1 MAYNDKRLKT
11 DLEGKPIPQAYNP
24 DIDDYE
30 PVHSTNNA
38 LKQVIYGP
46 NGQPISTVGNKLAV
60 KATELEAL
68 MQGLAT
74 EGKLE
79 QVRQLLSGV
88 ATENK
93 LEQARVLLNT
103 ISTKDFATQTTLAAV
118 LAKLG
123 QLETEIQAV
132 KANQLSGDQKV
143 QLSGTMVVELANW
156 EAAAT
161 PARFEGATTYLGQS
175 GLFRYYDLAT
185 NAIDIGGYRNVRLEI
200 HNNTNYPM
208 SIRNYGYGL
217 TVSMLNSGRL
227 DRMKDLVSSK
237 TFTDIEIP
245 TGAQITIDATD
256 FPELSKGY
264 KWLAVGLGI
273 ATIANLEGSVV
284 YKVWGI
290 V

>member
-38 LKQVIYGP
+38 LNQVIYGP

-60 KATELEAL
+60 RATELEAL

-93 LEQARVLLNT
+93 LEQARALLEA

-118 LAKLG
+118 LAKLAD
-123 QLETEIQAV
+123 LESELATI

-143 QLSGTMVVELANW
+143 QLSGTIGSKQVIVRKINANFTHELGIETIYQTTKPVIIDQFTWVVSGSNAPNGFQIRIPLKGQFFNTIEVGKAAFEYNTPRSILNNIAPQWEVIIADAVNNVYAFNLRNTPLA
-156 EAAAT
+156 
-161 PARFEGATTYLGQS
+161 
-175 GLFRYYDLAT
+175 
-185 NAIDIGGYRNVRLEI
+185 
-200 HNNTNYPM
+200 
-208 SIRNYGYGL
+208 
-217 TVSMLNSGRL
+217 
-227 DRMKDLVSSK
+227 
-237 TFTDIEIP
+237 
-245 TGAQITIDATD
+245 
-256 FPELSKGY
+256 FPEGITLEANYVRTDMGSFY
-264 KWLAVGLGI
+264 YAAFVLGREM
-273 ATIANLEGSVV
+273 L
-284 YKVWGI
+284 
-290 V
+290 

>member
-38 LKQVIYGP
+38 LNQVIYGP

-60 KATELEAL
+60 RATELEAL

-93 LEQARVLLNT
+93 LEQARALLEA
-103 ISTKDFATQTTLAAV
+103 ISTKDFATSSKQDALKIAVEDLKSELNLVKSELAA
-118 LAKLG
+118 
-123 QLETEIQAV
+123 I

-143 QLSGTMVVELANW
+143 QLTGSNLALRQTIVTGAKTVASTAAEIFAGGSRLAGRHAMVITNVGVGHVYIGASGVTTNNGFPLFPGDTIRIDFNPASNVPVFAVSDGANINVRVVELA
-156 EAAAT
+156 
-161 PARFEGATTYLGQS
+161 
-175 GLFRYYDLAT
+175 
-185 NAIDIGGYRNVRLEI
+185 
-200 HNNTNYPM
+200 
-208 SIRNYGYGL
+208 
-217 TVSMLNSGRL
+217 
-227 DRMKDLVSSK
+227 
-237 TFTDIEIP
+237 
-245 TGAQITIDATD
+245 
-256 FPELSKGY
+256 
-264 KWLAVGLGI
+264 
-273 ATIANLEGSVV
+273 
-284 YKVWGI
+284 
-290 V
+290 